1 MFQIEG
7 GLPIAIYHFN
17 VKMVSRSD
25 GGCCVASA
33 SYIAGEKIK
42 NERDGKT
49 HDYTNKSEVVY
60 KEILLPTNAP
70 PEHRDRTKLWNAAE
84 IIEKRKNSQ
93 TARSINAALP
103 KELSRNDQIELV
115 QRFCEQCFVS
125 KGMCCDFA
133 IHDKG
138 DGNPHVHILLT
149 TRKVNKSG
157 FTQKERS
164 WNDRKMLLKW
174 REAWADWC
182 NYKLH
187 YVSDARV
194 DHRSYAE
201 QGIDK
206 LPQIHLGAKVC
217 AVERKGFKTEKGN
230 HNRRIR
236 QRNLQTE
243 ISALEKQMETLRSE
257 HKKSMVDYIEANIG
271 CKVSDAFVIHD
282 ERSALEEYEKFL
294 QSQNVP
300 CEFMIYSNGKYE
312 LFIPKA
318 DKDRAFALLAQ
329 LKKIIRIG
337 TINRICN
344 RESLH
349 RKSQSHDCEQMLKS
363 CRMAQKRNRL
373 PNRGVQR
380 GCPLWRTYKL
390 VRVCI
395 SAPYG
400 VD

>member
-1 MFQIEG
+1 MRQFIRITAKCKKRLILFCDIERIFDSTIDFIERLCYYIIYKNRCAHIVLKFQNEG

-33 SYIAGEKIK
+33 AYIAGEKIK

-49 HDYTNKSEVVY
+49 HDYRSKSEVVY

-70 PEHRDRTKLWNAAE
+70 PEYRDRVKLWNAAE
-84 IIEKRKNSQ
+84 IAEKRKNSQ

-103 KELSRNDQIELV
+103 KELSRDDQIELV

-125 KGMCCDFA
+125 KGMCCDLA

-149 TRKVNKSG
+149 TRKIDKSG

-164 WNDRKMLLKW
+164 WNDRKLLMEW

-217 AVERKGFKTEKGN
+217 AVERKGFKT
-230 HNRRIR
+230 
-236 QRNLQTE
+236 
-243 ISALEKQMETLRSE
+243 
-257 HKKSMVDYIEANIG
+257 
-271 CKVSDAFVIHD
+271 
-282 ERSALEEYEKFL
+282 
-294 QSQNVP
+294 
-300 CEFMIYSNGKYE
+300 
-312 LFIPKA
+312 
-318 DKDRAFALLAQ
+318 DK
-329 LKKIIRIG
+329 
-337 TINRICN
+337 
-344 RESLH
+344 
-349 RKSQSHDCEQMLKS
+349 
-363 CRMAQKRNRL
+363 
-373 PNRGVQR
+373 
-380 GCPLWRTYKL
+380 
-390 VRVCI
+390 
-395 SAPYG
+395 
-400 VD
+400 